1 MADHLANVR
10 KYDPDASE
18 EVVDKIRK
26 HCGIAL
32 QNRDSATVA
41 TSDKAE
47 VERVITGF
55 CTKKLE
61 LSPEEAEKAVAAT
74 TADMASERA
83 KDRVAF
89 YYLIAKH
96 AGKLEVFA

>member
-10 KYDPDASE
+10 KYDSDASE
-18 EVVDKIRK
+18 EVVEKIRK

-41 TSDKAE
+41 ASDQ
-47 VERVITGF
+47 VELDRVKNGF
-55 CTKKLE
+55 CKKKLE
-61 LSPEEAEKAVAAT
+61 LSDEDAAKAVEAT
-74 TADMASERA
+74 CADMKGESS

-89 YYLIAKH
+89 YYLVAKH